1 MLRSN
6 KTTQFDGT
14 SYITDGEG
22 NEQTVAYF
30 SATIRA
36 DKTATVSMTVS
47 NAELYEKKQN
57 HSQSG
62 LYGVSDRGIYRPGCR
77 IRRTYEIINCSKRD
91 PRHK

>member
-22 NEQTVAYF
+22 NEQTIAYF

-36 DKTATVSMTVS
+36 DKTVTMSMTVS
-47 NAELYEKKQN
+47 NAELYEENKTTVRADYTEFQTAVYAA
-57 HSQSG
+57 Q
-62 LYGVSDRGIYRPGCR
+62 DA
-77 IRRTYEIINCSKRD
+77 E
-91 PRHK
+91 

>member
-30 SATIRA
+30 SATIRT
-36 DKTATVSMTVS
+36 DKTVTMSMTVS
-47 NAELYEKKQN
+47 NAELYEENKP
-57 HSQSG
+57 QSE
-62 LYGVSDRGIYRPGCR
+62 R
-77 IRRTYEIINCSKRD
+77 IIRSSRLPYIPPRTQSKE
-91 PRHK
+91 KL

>member
-30 SATIRA
+30 SATIRT
-36 DKTATVSMTVS
+36 DKTKTAMG
-47 NAELYEKKQN
+47 ARL
-57 HSQSG
+57 
-62 LYGVSDRGIYRPGCR
+62 L
-77 IRRTYEIINCSKRD
+77 RTYIEQPLIEKSG
-91 PRHK
+91 

>member
-36 DKTATVSMTVS
+36 DKTVTMSMTVS
-47 NAELYEKKQN
+47 NAELYEENKEA
-57 HSQSG
+57 
-62 LYGVSDRGIYRPGCR
+62 VRSDY
-77 IRRTYEIINCSKRD
+77 TEFQTEVYSAQDSE
-91 PRHK
+91 

>member
-36 DKTATVSMTVS
+36 DKTSTVSMSVS
-47 NAELYEKKQN
+47 NAELYEGNKTTVRTDYTEFQN
-57 HSQSG
+57 AVYTAQ
-62 LYGVSDRGIYRPGCR
+62 D
-77 IRRTYEIINCSKRD
+77 TD
-91 PRHK
+91 

>member
-36 DKTATVSMTVS
+36 DKTAVRADYTEFQTAVYTAQD
-47 NAELYEKKQN
+47 AE
-57 HSQSG
+57 
-62 LYGVSDRGIYRPGCR
+62 
-77 IRRTYEIINCSKRD
+77 
-91 PRHK
+91 